1 MRPGPM
7 LDHEFARYRVAV
19 WFSKKVL
26 VTVPVVMVGGIV
38 YFQMPIE
45 AYGLVG
51 IVVLQ
56 NWFIWRLLWRA
67 LGG

>member
-19 WFSKKVL
+19 WFSRKVL
-26 VTVPVVMVGGIV
+26 VVVPVVMIAGIV
-38 YFQMPIE
+38 YFEMPIE

-51 IVVLQ
+51 IIVLQ

-67 LGG
+67 LGD

>member
-19 WFSKKVL
+19 WFSRKVL
-26 VTVPVVMVGGIV
+26 VVVPVVMIVGIV
-38 YFQMPIE
+38 YFEMPIG

-51 IVVLQ
+51 IIVLQ

-67 LGG
+67 LGD